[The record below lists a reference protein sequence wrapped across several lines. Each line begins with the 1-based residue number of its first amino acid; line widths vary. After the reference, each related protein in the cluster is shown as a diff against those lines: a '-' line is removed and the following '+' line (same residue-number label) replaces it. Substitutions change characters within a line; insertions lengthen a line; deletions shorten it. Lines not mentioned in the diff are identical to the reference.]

1 MSRLSASGSRRA
13 SLRRRLR
20 PRENAATLL
29 RGARA
34 VALALLALAALSLA
48 AAENAAAQSVVLS
61 PTPLGVPEAGWTLLT
76 KVETSCDRIL
86 IAGGANVEQNGNKGR
101 RFDRA
106 FKEEAVR
113 LLQTSGRRQR
123 QIAGD
128 LGISVSALGRWVAE
142 LREEDLLS
150 GPHEDA
156 AKEITR
162 LRRERDLARQE
173 RDLLKKSAGLLRQG
187 KSMRFRFIDAERAGL
202 AMPIFRLCRLLQ
214 VSVSG
219 FYAWRNRGPSQRQ
232 LDDMVLLAH
241 VRAAF
246 RRSRES
252 YGAERVH
259 HELTENG
266 IEVGRHRVARL
277 MRGNGLSPKRKQKFK
292 KTTDSQHN
300 KAVASNLLDQN
311 FSAEAPN
318 EKWAADISYIWTA
331 QGWLYLAV
339 MLDLYSRRVIG
350 WAVGA
355 RMTSDLPLRAL
366 NRAIGLRQPGA
377 V

>member
-1 MSRLSASGSRRA
+1 
-13 SLRRRLR
+13 
-20 PRENAATLL
+20 
-29 RGARA
+29 
-34 VALALLALAALSLA
+34 
-48 AAENAAAQSVVLS
+48 
-61 PTPLGVPEAGWTLLT
+61 
-76 KVETSCDRIL
+76 
-86 IAGGANVEQNGNKGR
+86 
-101 RFDRA
+101 
-106 FKEEAVR
+106 
-113 LLQTSGRRQR
+113 
-123 QIAGD
+123 
-128 LGISVSALGRWVAE
+128 
-142 LREEDLLS
+142 
-150 GPHEDA
+150 
-156 AKEITR
+156 
-162 LRRERDLARQE
+162 
-173 RDLLKKSAGLLRQG
+173 
-187 KSMRFRFIDAERAGL
+187 MRFRFIDAERAGL

-259 HELTENG
+259 HEPAENG

-318 EKWAADISYIWTA
+318 EKWGRVGGWRGDCRVRLLFRCFRSGPQSVSLGPVSRPPLIKPDVRISRIRLSDVERRA
-331 QGWLYLAV
+331 
-339 MLDLYSRRVIG
+339 MLTPVEG
-350 WAVGA
+350 
-355 RMTSDLPLRAL
+355 
-366 NRAIGLRQPGA
+366 
-377 V
+377 

>member
-1 MSRLSASGSRRA
+1 MS
-13 SLRRRLR
+13 
-20 PRENAATLL
+20 
-29 RGARA
+29 
-34 VALALLALAALSLA
+34 
-48 AAENAAAQSVVLS
+48 
-61 PTPLGVPEAGWTLLT
+61 
-76 KVETSCDRIL
+76 K
-86 IAGGANVEQNGNKGR
+86 QNGNKGR

-173 RDLLKKSAGLLRQG
+173 RDLLKKALAFFAGKVDEVPVHRRG
-187 KSMRFRFIDAERAGL
+187 EGRVGDA
-202 AMPIFRLCRLLQ
+202 IFRLCRLLQ

-246 RRSRES
+246 GAAARATVQSGSITSLPRMGSR
-252 YGAERVH
+252 
-259 HELTENG
+259 
-266 IEVGRHRVARL
+266 
-277 MRGNGLSPKRKQKFK
+277 
-292 KTTDSQHN
+292 
-300 KAVASNLLDQN
+300 LD
-311 FSAEAPN
+311 A
-318 EKWAADISYIWTA
+318 I
-331 QGWLYLAV
+331 GWL
-339 MLDLYSRRVIG
+339 G
-350 WAVGA
+350 
-355 RMTSDLPLRAL
+355 
-366 NRAIGLRQPGA
+366 
-377 V
+377 